1 MGYIVDIV
9 KLNMNTTRLINKLI
23 VARLAVVIL
32 LAITATN
39 VVPHYIG
46 RASAAAPITSSCYS
60 GGPSDPSPKNIANLL
75 CSCPAT
81 GCTGSAAGTPA
92 GSSNIPAGCPGSSL
106 AGPAAPGVCAAIPAG
121 CPGSTLAG
129 PASAACPG
137 GVSTPDPIPDA
148 PDPNAEFKGFGTKFV
163 NSHKDDCTTIS
174 VTTCGIFQWV
184 IIITNTLS
192 AMVGIVVVASII
204 AGGIQYSTAGE
215 DPQKIQAAKTRIT
228 NALIALFVSIFMVVF
243 LNWVVPSG
251 VI

>member
-39 VVPHYIG
+39 VLPHYIG
-46 RASAAAPITSSCYS
+46 RVSAAAPITSSCYS
-60 GGPSDPSPKNIANLL
+60 GGPSDPSPNNRANLL
-75 CSCPAT
+75 CSCPAS
-81 GCTGSAAGTPA
+81 GCTGSP
-92 GSSNIPAGCPGSSL
+92 SVIPTAY
-106 AGPAAPGVCAAIPAG
+106 AV
-121 CPGSTLAG
+121 
-129 PASAACPG
+129 
-137 GVSTPDPIPDA
+137 PDA
-148 PDPNAEFKGFGTKFV
+148 PNPNAEFKGFGTKFV

-174 VTTCGIFQWV
+174 VNTCGIFQWV

-251 VI
+251 VL